1 MMIQIWLSIWGDYN
15 RVINDGVHIY
25 TLAYW
30 SFHLGTEVMSNHGGF
45 YNKMF
50 PMLLFSSW
58 EP

>member
-30 SFHLGTEVMSNHGGF
+30 SFHLGTKVMSNHGGF
-45 YNKMF
+45 IINVSYVAI
-50 PMLLFSSW
+50 
-58 EP
+58 